1 MTTTLRFGDLTV
13 EGASSAGCAT
23 WFRVRPPGVAFDSG
37 AGALPLVGT
46 EHLFISHGHL
56 DHALGVPFVLSQRSV
71 QHPGSVATV
80 YCPEASMTALKEFI
94 AAAERLEE
102 AKYHYSVVALAEG
115 ERVEVGKG
123 YWVEAFATDHVVPS
137 LGFHLLREKT
147 RLRPDL
153 AGLSGAQI
161 AALRY
166 RGEEVDERI
175 EERRL
180 SYCGDMGPET
190 LDRVPGLYEVPVLMM
205 ECTFLGAGMAERSRS
220 YRHVHLDHLVA
231 RAGLFHNQAL
241 VLYHLSR
248 RHHRGELEEAIKRRL
263 PLLAPRIF
271 IVANEREEQ
280 S

>member
-23 WFRVRPPGVAFDSG
+23 WFRVRPPGVAFDAG
-37 AGALPLVGT
+37 VGALPLVGID
-46 EHLFISHGHL
+46 HLFVSHGHL
-56 DHALGVPFVLSQRSV
+56 DHALGVPFLLSQRSV

-80 YCPEASMTALKEFI
+80 YCPKASTTALKEFI
-94 AAAERLEE
+94 SSAERLE
-102 AKYHYSVVALAEG
+102 AARYRYSVVPLANG

-137 LGFHLLREKT
+137 LGFHLCREKT
-147 RLRPDL
+147 RLRADL
-153 AGLSGAQI
+153 AGLSSSQI
-161 AALRY
+161 ADLRR
-166 RGEEVDERI
+166 RGEEVDERV

-180 SYCGDMGPET
+180 SYCGDTGPEV
-190 LDRVPGLYEVPVLMM
+190 LDRVPGLYQVPVLMM
-205 ECTFLGAGMAERSRS
+205 ECTFLGAGMAARSLS

-231 RAGLFHNQAL
+231 RAGLFRNQAL

-248 RHHRGELEEAIKRRL
+248 RHRRSELEEAIKRRL
-263 PLLAPRIF
+263 PHLAPRIF
-271 IVANEREEQ
+271 LVANGHEGR